1 MQGIKIK
8 NEAYSE
14 VLKAYGPY
22 VSDTL
27 FGIESNAQFVVN

>member
-1 MQGIKIK
+1 MQGIKIE

-14 VLKAYGPY
+14 VYGPY

-27 FGIESNAQFVVN
+27 FGIESNAQFVVNC